1 MKWKFVLALILV
13 LILIPNVTA
22 LPSNFTLPT
31 PGSNFSALNISYDWR
46 TGTFTQYY
54 ANWSDGFPVY
64 GFAYGILKPLMNF
77 FGYWTF
83 AIFWFLYLGI
93 SYLRTGAVAMP
104 LAVGMISAPVFGL
117 LFPGEAVVVG
127 IVVFALASVVLLMK
141 LFLKER
147 EL

>member
-1 MKWKFVLALILV
+1 MKCRFAFIVVVVLL
-13 LILIPNVTA
+13 LIPTVAA
-22 LPSNFTLPT
+22 LPSNFTFPT
-31 PGSNFSALNISYDWR
+31 PGSNFTALNISYDFR

-54 ANWSDGFPVY
+54 ANWTDGFPVY

-127 IVVFALASVVLLMK
+127 VFIFAMASVVLFMK
-141 LFLKER
+141 LFLR
-147 EL
+147 EKDL